1 LVTFLNKSCYYN
13 PYPLGA
19 HKIVITG
26 HTRPSC
32 GIVIYAVAYRT
43 GSDTLF
49 GKKSTE
55 ERVRILFLDRKNDY
69 VSQLA
74 EYFAN
79 QFYEGI
85 YEVYSAGFEH
95 DIIDC
100 DLISVMY
107 QNGEDMR
114 RQVAKDLKNEELLP
128 KDLVFDYVVYMEQPI
143 FDEYSKKSPW
153 QGKQILAP
161 MIAREDFTATDD
173 AELYDDYVRVIEQ
186 VKAWVKE
193 NLKDPKNL
201 AALVSA

>member
-1 LVTFLNKSCYYN
+1 M
-13 PYPLGA
+13 
-19 HKIVITG
+19 
-26 HTRPSC
+26 
-32 GIVIYAVAYRT
+32 
-43 GSDTLF
+43 F
-49 GKKSTE
+49 GKKSNG

-74 EYFAN
+74 EYFTN
-79 QFYEGI
+79 QFYEGS

-128 KDLVFDYVVYMEQPI
+128 KDDNYDYVVYLEKPI

-201 AALVSA
+201 SALVSA

>member
-1 LVTFLNKSCYYN
+1 MYKE
-13 PYPLGA
+13 GA
-19 HKIVITG
+19 RPITLIYG
-26 HTRPSC
+26 VDYRKTS
-32 GIVIYAVAYRT
+32 GIM
-43 GSDTLF
+43 F
-49 GKKSTE
+49 GKKAA
-55 ERVRILFLDRKNDY
+55 ERKMRILFLDRKNDY

-74 EYFAN
+74 EYFTN
-79 QFYEGI
+79 QFYGGK

-114 RQVAKDLKNEELLP
+114 RQVSKDLKNEELLP
-128 KDLVFDYVVYMEQPI
+128 KDDYYEYVIYLEQPI
-143 FDEYSKKSPW
+143 FDEVAKKSPW

-193 NLKDPKNL
+193 NMKDPEILSK
-201 AALVSA
+201 LVSA

>member
-1 LVTFLNKSCYYN
+1 M
-13 PYPLGA
+13 
-19 HKIVITG
+19 
-26 HTRPSC
+26 
-32 GIVIYAVAYRT
+32 
-43 GSDTLF
+43 F

-74 EYFAN
+74 EYFTN
-79 QFYEGI
+79 QFYEGS

-114 RQVAKDLKNEELLP
+114 RQVSKDLKNEELLP

-173 AELYDDYVRVIEQ
+173 AELYDDYVKVIEQ

-193 NLKDPKNL
+193 NLKDPKGL

>member
-1 LVTFLNKSCYYN
+1 V
-13 PYPLGA
+13 
-19 HKIVITG
+19 
-26 HTRPSC
+26 
-32 GIVIYAVAYRT
+32 
-43 GSDTLF
+43 F

-74 EYFAN
+74 EYFTN
-79 QFYEGI
+79 QFYEGS

-114 RQVAKDLKNEELLP
+114 RQVSKDLKNEELLP
-128 KDLVFDYVVYMEQPI
+128 KDLVFDFVVYMEQPI

-173 AELYDDYVRVIEQ
+173 AELYDDYVKVIEQ

-193 NLKDPKNL
+193 NLKDPKGL

>member
-1 LVTFLNKSCYYN
+1 M
-13 PYPLGA
+13 
-19 HKIVITG
+19 
-26 HTRPSC
+26 
-32 GIVIYAVAYRT
+32 
-43 GSDTLF
+43 F
-49 GKKSTE
+49 GKKAEKRT
-55 ERVRILFLDRKNDY
+55 RILFLDRKNDY

-79 QFYEGI
+79 QMYEER

-114 RQVAKDLKNEELLP
+114 RQVAKDLKNQELLP
-128 KDLVFDYVVYMEQPI
+128 KDNFYDFVVYLEKPI
-143 FDEYSKKSPW
+143 FEEYSKKSPW

-173 AELYDDYVRVIEQ
+173 AELFEDYVKVIDQ
-186 VKAWVKE
+186 VREWVKE
-193 NLKDPKNL
+193 NLKDTEKL
-201 AALVSA
+201 YALVSA

>member
-1 LVTFLNKSCYYN
+1 LL
-13 PYPLGA
+13 
-19 HKIVITG
+19 
-26 HTRPSC
+26 
-32 GIVIYAVAYRT
+32 
-43 GSDTLF
+43 
-49 GKKSTE
+49 GKKADKK
-55 ERVRILFLDRKNDY
+55 VRILFLDRKNDY

-74 EYFAN
+74 EYFTN
-79 QFYEGI
+79 QFYEGM

-114 RQVAKDLKNEELLP
+114 RQVAKDLKNDELLP
-128 KDLVFDYVVYMEQPI
+128 KDDNYEYVVYLEKPI

-153 QGKQILAP
+153 QGRQILAP

-193 NLKDPKNL
+193 NLADPKKL
-201 AALVSA
+201 SELVSA

>member
-1 LVTFLNKSCYYN
+1 V
-13 PYPLGA
+13 
-19 HKIVITG
+19 
-26 HTRPSC
+26 
-32 GIVIYAVAYRT
+32 
-43 GSDTLF
+43 F

-74 EYFAN
+74 EYFTN
-79 QFYEGI
+79 QFYEGS

-114 RQVAKDLKNEELLP
+114 RQVSKDLKNEELLP

-173 AELYDDYVRVIEQ
+173 AELYDDYVKVIEQ

-193 NLKDPKNL
+193 NLKDPKGL

>member
-1 LVTFLNKSCYYN
+1 M
-13 PYPLGA
+13 
-19 HKIVITG
+19 
-26 HTRPSC
+26 
-32 GIVIYAVAYRT
+32 
-43 GSDTLF
+43 
-49 GKKSTE
+49 
-55 ERVRILFLDRKNDY
+55 RILFLDRKNDY

-74 EYFAN
+74 EYFTN
-79 QFYEGI
+79 QFYEGS

-114 RQVAKDLKNEELLP
+114 RQVSKDLKNEELLP
-128 KDLVFDYVVYMEQPI
+128 KGLVFDYVVYMEQPI

-173 AELYDDYVRVIEQ
+173 AELYDDYVKVIEQ

-193 NLKDPKNL
+193 NLKDPKGL

>member
-1 LVTFLNKSCYYN
+1 MSISLIYGVDYRKHS
-13 PYPLGA
+13 
-19 HKIVITG
+19 
-26 HTRPSC
+26 
-32 GIVIYAVAYRT
+32 GIM
-43 GSDTLF
+43 F
-49 GKKSTE
+49 GKKTE
-55 ERVRILFLDRKNDY
+55 RKMRILFLDRKNDY

-74 EYFAN
+74 EYFTN
-79 QFYEGI
+79 QFYEGK

-128 KDLVFDYVVYMEQPI
+128 KDNYYEYVIYLEKPI
-143 FDEYSKKSPW
+143 FEEYAKKSPW

-161 MIAREDFTATDD
+161 MITREEFTATDD
-173 AELYDDYVRVIEQ
+173 AELYDDYVKVIEQ

-193 NLKDPKNL
+193 NMKDPENL
-201 AALVSA
+201 AKLVSA

>member
-1 LVTFLNKSCYYN
+1 ML
-13 PYPLGA
+13 
-19 HKIVITG
+19 
-26 HTRPSC
+26 
-32 GIVIYAVAYRT
+32 
-43 GSDTLF
+43 
-49 GKKSTE
+49 GKKADKK
-55 ERVRILFLDRKNDY
+55 VRILFLDRKNDY

-74 EYFAN
+74 EYFTN
-79 QFYEGI
+79 QFYEGM

-114 RQVAKDLKNEELLP
+114 RQVAKDLKNDELLP
-128 KDLVFDYVVYMEQPI
+128 KDDNYEYVVYLEKPI

-153 QGKQILAP
+153 QGRQILAP

-193 NLKDPKNL
+193 NLADPKKL
-201 AALVSA
+201 SELVSA

>member
-1 LVTFLNKSCYYN
+1 
-13 PYPLGA
+13 
-19 HKIVITG
+19 
-26 HTRPSC
+26 
-32 GIVIYAVAYRT
+32 
-43 GSDTLF
+43 
-49 GKKSTE
+49 
-55 ERVRILFLDRKNDY
+55 
-69 VSQLA
+69 
-74 EYFAN
+74 
-79 QFYEGI
+79 
-85 YEVYSAGFEH
+85 
-95 DIIDC
+95 
-100 DLISVMY
+100 MY

-128 KDLVFDYVVYMEQPI
+128 KDLVFDYVVYMERPI

>member
-1 LVTFLNKSCYYN
+1 M
-13 PYPLGA
+13 
-19 HKIVITG
+19 
-26 HTRPSC
+26 
-32 GIVIYAVAYRT
+32 
-43 GSDTLF
+43 F
-49 GKKSTE
+49 GKKAEKRT
-55 ERVRILFLDRKNDY
+55 RILFLDRKNDY

-79 QFYEGI
+79 QMYEER

-114 RQVAKDLKNEELLP
+114 RQVAKDLKNQELLP
-128 KDLVFDYVVYMEQPI
+128 KDNFYDFVVYLEKPI
-143 FDEYSKKSPW
+143 FEEYSKKSPW

-173 AELYDDYVRVIEQ
+173 AELFEDYVKVIDQ
-186 VKAWVKE
+186 VREWVKE
-193 NLKDPKNL
+193 NLKDTEKL
-201 AALVSA
+201 SALVSA

>member
-1 LVTFLNKSCYYN
+1 M
-13 PYPLGA
+13 
-19 HKIVITG
+19 
-26 HTRPSC
+26 
-32 GIVIYAVAYRT
+32 
-43 GSDTLF
+43 F
-49 GKKSTE
+49 GKKAEKRT
-55 ERVRILFLDRKNDY
+55 RILFLDRKNDY

-79 QFYEGI
+79 QMYEER

-114 RQVAKDLKNEELLP
+114 RQVAKDLKNQELLP
-128 KDLVFDYVVYMEQPI
+128 KDNFYDFVVYLEKPI
-143 FDEYSKKSPW
+143 FEEYSKKSPW

-173 AELYDDYVRVIEQ
+173 VELFEDYVKVIDQ
-186 VKAWVKE
+186 VREWVKE
-193 NLKDPKNL
+193 NLKDTEKL
-201 AALVSA
+201 SALVSA

>member
-1 LVTFLNKSCYYN
+1 ML
-13 PYPLGA
+13 
-19 HKIVITG
+19 
-26 HTRPSC
+26 
-32 GIVIYAVAYRT
+32 
-43 GSDTLF
+43 
-49 GKKSTE
+49 GKKADKK
-55 ERVRILFLDRKNDY
+55 VRILFLDRKNDY

-74 EYFAN
+74 EYFTN
-79 QFYEGI
+79 QFYEGM

-114 RQVAKDLKNEELLP
+114 RQVAKDLKNDELLP
-128 KDLVFDYVVYMEQPI
+128 KDDNYEYVVYLEKPI

-193 NLKDPKNL
+193 NLADPKKL
-201 AALVSA
+201 SELVSA

>member
-1 LVTFLNKSCYYN
+1 M
-13 PYPLGA
+13 
-19 HKIVITG
+19 
-26 HTRPSC
+26 
-32 GIVIYAVAYRT
+32 
-43 GSDTLF
+43 F

-74 EYFAN
+74 EYFTN
-79 QFYEGI
+79 QFYEGS

-114 RQVAKDLKNEELLP
+114 RQVSKDLKNEELLP
-128 KDLVFDYVVYMEQPI
+128 KDLVFDFVVYMEQPI

-173 AELYDDYVRVIEQ
+173 AELYDDYVKVIEQ

-193 NLKDPKNL
+193 NLKDPKGL